1 MKEKP
6 IRILHVLGS
15 LNRGG
20 AETMIM
26 NLYRELDKTKF
37 QFDFVIH
44 TNEKGDYTDEIL
56 KLGGKIYS
64 IPAYKVYNHFAY
76 KKAWKEF
83 LNQHKEY
90 NIIHGHVRST
100 AAIYL
105 KIAKKYGLYTIA
117 HSHSTSSGK
126 GIIAIIKN
134 ILQYRIR
141 YVADYFIGCSKES
154 AEWLFGKK
162 IANSDRCTILNNAI
176 DTKKYLYN
184 ENTREKLRKEF
195 NIKKEDKLIG
205 NVGRFSYVKNHKFL
219 IQIFEEICK
228 KSNNYKLI
236 LIGDGKLREEIE
248 ELVKRK
254 KLEDKVIFTGVRK
267 NINEILQ
274 AIDIIVMP
282 SIYEGLPVALVE
294 AQSASLPC
302 LITDT
307 ITDEVDITELI
318 YREKL
323 REEPN
328 VWANDIV
335 DILNN
340 FNRET
345 VKDVELKI
353 KKHGYDIETT
363 TNNIETIYLNGIE
376 KLKEREQN

>member
-1 MKEKP
+1 M
-6 IRILHVLGS
+6 IRILQVIGS
-15 LNRGG
+15 LNSGG
-20 AETMIM
+20 SQSMIM
-26 NLYRELDKTKF
+26 NIYRNIDRKKI
-37 QFDFVIH
+37 QFDFIIH
-44 TNEKGDYTDEIL
+44 KKDEVSYSEEIRR
-56 KLGGKIYS
+56 LGGKIYVL
-64 IPAYKVYNHFAY
+64 PQYKVYNVFSF
-76 KKAWKEF
+76 KKAWNNFFKK
-83 LNQHKEY
+83 HPEY
-90 NIIHGHVRST
+90 KVIHGHVRST
-100 AAIYL
+100 ASIYL

-126 GIIAIIKN
+126 GISAIIKN

>member
-1 MKEKP
+1 M
-6 IRILHVLGS
+6 IRILQVIGS
-15 LNRGG
+15 LNSGG
-20 AETMIM
+20 SQSMIM
-26 NLYRELDKTKF
+26 NIYRNIDRKKI
-37 QFDFVIH
+37 QFDFIIH
-44 TNEKGDYTDEIL
+44 KEDEVLYSEEIER
-56 KLGGKIYS
+56 LGGKIYVL
-64 IPAYKVYNHFAY
+64 PQYKVYNVFSF
-76 KKAWKEF
+76 KKAWNDFFKK
-83 LNQHKEY
+83 HPEY
-90 NIIHGHVRST
+90 KVIHGHVRST
-100 AAIYL
+100 ASIYL

-184 ENTREKLRKEF
+184 ETTREKLREKF
-195 NIKKEDKLIG
+195 NIKKENKLIG

-219 IQIFEEICK
+219 IRIFEEVCK

-236 LIGDGKLREEIE
+236 LIGDGELREEIE
-248 ELVKRK
+248 ELVKNK

-267 NINEILQ
+267 DINEMLQ
-274 AIDIIVMP
+274 TVDIIVMP
-282 SIYEGLPVALVE
+282 SIYEGFPVTLVE
-294 AQSASLPC
+294 AQAASLPC

-323 REEPN
+323 GEAPD
-328 VWANDIV
+328 VWANDII
-335 DILNN
+335 DILDN
-340 FNRET
+340 FNRKT

-363 TNNIETIYLNGIE
+363 TNNIKTIYLNGIE